1 MPTEKFPKGSRVR
14 YSKSFLRSFATF
26 DDADISGVRG
36 TVVSVP
42 HPTYVNSAY
51 EVYVK
56 WDGGS
61 SGYVLISNLET
72 AWLTGDVK

>member
-1 MPTEKFPKGSRVR
+1 MPTKSFPKGSRVR

-26 DDADISGVRG
+26 DDADISYMRG
-36 TVVSVP
+36 TVVSGP
-42 HPTYVNSAY
+42 LLEHGNPTY

-61 SGYVLISNLET
+61 SGYVLISNIE
-72 AWLTGDVK
+72 LTGDCHDL